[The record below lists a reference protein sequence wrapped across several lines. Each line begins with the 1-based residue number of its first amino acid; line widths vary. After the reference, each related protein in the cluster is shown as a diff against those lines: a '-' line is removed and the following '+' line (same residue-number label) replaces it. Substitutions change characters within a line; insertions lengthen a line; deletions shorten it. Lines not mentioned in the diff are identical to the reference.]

1 MEEDL
6 VNQMEEQ
13 RKRMI
18 EKFKIMSIKYID
30 PKKHELWK
38 KFIDEFY
45 SQEETSIS
53 SMEETFNYISQ
64 LTDKSHPIRVAELF
78 MRRTVSF
85 DHASK
90 IAKVVAFFAVNG
102 EKFYQK
108 LHILAHREGKDAI
121 IDTNFFHNLHEVN
134 ASDDIDLAMQL
145 FDVKRVRVSIDAY
158 DEMDV
163 LVFNNGFIKGLTWD
177 KDVVIGEKI
186 DNYYVFYIIES
197 DGTYQRFLIH
207 DPKTAHL
214 NSKKQSTWGFVT
226 NEKGE
231 FLSKVTNKPEVEDSD
246 EVLTLE
252 EFKKLDDIYGSLNII
267 PVLHEIYGL
276 TRPIN
281 EDSKTLTIQ
290 AIMYKEMQESMRLEK
305 ELKQ

>member
-108 LHILAHREGKDAI
+108 LRILAHREGKDAI
-121 IDTNFFHNLHEVN
+121 IDTNFLHNLHEVN

-207 DPKTAHL
+207 DPKTAYL

-252 EFKKLDDIYGSLNII
+252 EFKKLDDIYGRLNII
-267 PVLHEIYGL
+267 PVLV
-276 TRPIN
+276 
-281 EDSKTLTIQ
+281 
-290 AIMYKEMQESMRLEK
+290 
-305 ELKQ
+305 